1 MTNPKVSSERKRQM
15 IRMLLAA
22 TLLTAAGAASLDGSL
37 YPIRTAEP
45 ASNATASVAIDQTFS
60 VRYQTVT
67 IDGLEIFYREAGP
80 KDAPVILLLH
90 GFPTSS
96 HMFRNLIPALA
107 DTYRVIAPDYPGYGN
122 SSMPSPSEF
131 DYSFDNLAKVVDKF
145 TDAVGAKKFAMY
157 VQDYGAPIGF
167 RIASANP
174 ERITGLVIQNANA
187 YDEGLRDFWVPF
199 KAYWKEQ
206 SPENKAA
213 LTPFLEIGATK
224 WQWTHGVKDPTTISP
239 DTWTLD
245 QAGMD
250 RPGNKE
256 IQLALFMS
264 YSTNP
269 PLYPKWQ
276 EYFRTHQPPTLIVW
290 GKNDFIFPAEGAEPY
305 KRDLKN
311 IDFNLLDTGHFALE
325 EQGEVIAGKIRT
337 FMQTK
342 ALK

>member
-1 MTNPKVSSERKRQM
+1 MNRTFL
-15 IRMLLAA
+15 IA
-22 TLLTAAGAASLDGSL
+22 TFITAAGAALVGGGTSHARALDTT
-37 YPIRTAEP
+37 PP
-45 ASNATASVAIDQTFS
+45 AAVSVTDAPSFS
-60 VRYQTVT
+60 VHYRTVK
-67 IDGLEIFYREAGP
+67 IDGQEIFYREAGP

-107 DTYRVIAPDYPGYGN
+107 DKYRVIAPDYPGYGN
-122 SSMPSPSEF
+122 SSMPSPTEF
-131 DYSFDNLAKVVDKF
+131 EYSFDNLAKVIDKF
-145 TDAVGAKKFAMY
+145 TEAVGAKKFTMY

-167 RIASANP
+167 RIASAHP
-174 ERITGLVIQNANA
+174 ERITGLIIQNGNA
-187 YDEGLRDFWVPF
+187 YEEGLRDFWVPI

-206 SPENKAA
+206 SAENKAA
-213 LTPFLEIGATK
+213 LTAFLDLPTTK
-224 WQWTHGVKDPTTISP
+224 WQWTHGVKDQTKISP

-264 YSTNP
+264 YGTNP

-276 EYFRTHQPPTLIVW
+276 EYFRSHQPPTLIVW

-311 IDFNLLDTGHFALE
+311 LDFNLLDTGHFALE
-325 EQGEVIAGKIRT
+325 EQGEVIAEKIRT
-337 FMQTK
+337 FMQDK
-342 ALK
+342 ASK